1 MKILQIT
8 PRLPYPLV
16 DGGSIESYNTIKY
29 LALRKHDITLISLVV
44 ERKKVPELEKYC
56 KLISI
61 EKDTK
66 NNFLG
71 YIFNIFS
78 NTPYTISKYL
88 SNNIKKEIRELL
100 KKDKYDIVVLNQLH
114 TAYYGIFIKEEFNM
128 PVVLRE
134 QNVETIIMRR
144 FYKNNKN
151 LFIKLYAYLQYKKL
165 YKYESKI
172 CEIFDRCIMITKN
185 DEKIIKEM
193 NPNIKTNVIPAGVDT
208 SYFSPIKV
216 REEAFSIV
224 SIASMDWL
232 PNVEGIKWF
241 CDKVYPLIRKII
253 PKIRLYIVGKN
264 PPKII
269 KKLNNRN
276 NIIVTGYVK
285 DVKKYFTKGQIFIV
299 PLKTGGGMRIKILQA
314 LAMGKA
320 IVSTSI
326 GCEGIDVIDG
336 KNIYIADKPED
347 FAQKV
352 IFLLNNEKER
362 KRLGDEGIKLVNEKY
377 SWDKIIDDIEM
388 EYQTIINEF
397 KGSRF
402 RNCSD

>member
-29 LALRKHDITLISLVV
+29 LALRRHDITLISLVV

-134 QNVETIIMRR
+134 QNVETIIMKR
-144 FYKNNKN
+144 FYKNNKD
-151 LFIKLYAYLQYKKL
+151 LLIKLYAYLQYKKL
-165 YKYESKI
+165 YRYESKI
-172 CEIFDRCIMITKN
+172 CKIFDRCIMITKN
-185 DEKIIKEM
+185 DEKIIKKM
-193 NPNIKTNVIPAGVDT
+193 NSNIKTNIIPAGVDT

-216 REEAFSIV
+216 QEEAFSIV
-224 SIASMDWL
+224 SVASMDWL
-232 PNVEGIKWF
+232 PNAEGITWF
-241 CDKVYPLIRKII
+241 CDEIYPLIVKVI
-253 PKIRLYIVGKN
+253 PKVRLYVVGKN
-264 PPKII
+264 PSKII

-285 DVKKYFTKGQIFIV
+285 DVRKYFAKGQVFIV

-314 LAMGKA
+314 LAMKKA

-326 GCEGIDVIDG
+326 GCEGIDVING
-336 KNIYIADKPED
+336 KNIYIADDEKE
-347 FAQKV
+347 FAKKI
-352 IFLLNNEKER
+352 IFLLNNESER
-362 KRLGDEGIKLVNEKY
+362 RKIGEEGIKLVEKKY
-377 SWDKIIDDIEM
+377 RWERIVEDLET
-388 EYQTIINEF
+388 EYKAIINEN
-397 KGSRF
+397 KVKKQKYNSY
-402 RNCSD
+402 

>member
-29 LALRKHDITLISLVV
+29 LALRGHDITLISLVV

-88 SNNIKKEIRELL
+88 SNNIKKKIRELL
-100 KKDKYDIVVLNQLH
+100 KKSKFEIIVLNQLH
-114 TAYYGIFIKEEFNM
+114 TAHYGLFIKEELNL

-134 QNVETIIMRR
+134 QNVETIIMKR

-185 DEKIIKEM
+185 DEKIMKEM
-193 NPNIKTNVIPAGVDT
+193 NPNLKTNVIPAGVDT
-208 SYFSPIKV
+208 LYFFPLKV

-224 SIASMDWL
+224 SVASMDWL

-241 CDKVYPLIRKII
+241 CDEVYPLIRKII
-253 PKIRLYIVGKN
+253 PNVKLYIVGKN
-264 PPKII
+264 PPNII

-285 DVKKYFTKGQIFIV
+285 DVRDYLAKGQVFIV

-314 LAMGKA
+314 LAMEKA
-320 IVSTSI
+320 VVSTSI
-326 GCEGIDVIDG
+326 GCEGIEVING
-336 KNIYIADKPED
+336 KNIYIANNEEK
-347 FAQKV
+347 FAKKV
-352 IFLLNNEKER
+352 VFLLNNKNER
-362 KRLGDEGIKLVNEKY
+362 RKIGEEGIKLINKRYRWEK
-377 SWDKIIDDIEM
+377 IVDDLEK
-388 EYQTIINEF
+388 EYKAIINEN
-397 KGSRF
+397 KVKKQKCNSY
-402 RNCSD
+402 